1 MVSPL
6 HVPRM
11 LAIYKNI
18 SSEILSYDEEDDN
31 HDNYSN
37 ESTLHYMNYL
47 KIVNLQAM

>member
-1 MVSPL
+1 MVSLL
-6 HVPRM
+6 HILGM
-11 LAIYKNI
+11 LAIYRNI
-18 SSEILSYDEEDDN
+18 LSEILSYDEEDDN